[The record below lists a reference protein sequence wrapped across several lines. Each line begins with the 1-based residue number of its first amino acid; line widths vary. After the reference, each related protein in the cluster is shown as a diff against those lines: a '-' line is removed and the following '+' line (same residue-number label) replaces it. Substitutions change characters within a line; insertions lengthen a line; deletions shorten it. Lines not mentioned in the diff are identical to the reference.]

1 MFEKEGR
8 LVKKRWSSNEKK
20 DSLLT
25 KKGKISRTPGL
36 ERCCTRL
43 DQLCPPPTLHILVRA
58 PDWSDYHEKIF
69 EVLVATFIVLL
80 NVFSIVG
87 SYESTNCP

>member
-1 MFEKEGR
+1 MFEKEG
-8 LVKKRWSSNEKK
+8 LQAEKRWSSNKKK

-25 KKGKISRTPGL
+25 KKGETPGL

-80 NVFSIVG
+80 NVFSMVG
-87 SYESTNCP
+87 AYESTNWP